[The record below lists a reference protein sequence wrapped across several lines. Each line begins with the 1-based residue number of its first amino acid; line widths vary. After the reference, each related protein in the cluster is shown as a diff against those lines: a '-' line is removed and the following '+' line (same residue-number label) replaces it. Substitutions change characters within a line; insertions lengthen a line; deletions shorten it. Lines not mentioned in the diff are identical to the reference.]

1 LRTYHSRFDI
11 LIMKTIF
18 TLCLSA
24 LLLTFVGCSS
34 GASTNTNVTATGSS
48 NSEPA
53 ATPMSGVGKVNIP
66 APETVVQALYKA
78 HDAQKSPFFQ
88 SKDRGLVDKFFSKPL
103 ADLIWKDA
111 TTHTSDIG
119 VIDGDPLYN
128 AQDVEIKDFKIG
140 TGQIGEKNE
149 KKATV
154 NVTFTNFG
162 QPNTIKFL
170 MSSGP
175 ESWKIDDIVYSP
187 SDSLLKWFKEAD
199 KPADTPAAS
208 VSGEFEGKYRV
219 GDTTCTVKPVK
230 MAFEVRWTKG
240 KGVEMFFAKDNT
252 TFESS
257 PPDGGPNQFVFDDE
271 NYNSGTFY
279 RADGKTFS
287 VSRAK

>member
-1 LRTYHSRFDI
+1 
-11 LIMKTIF
+11 MKTIL
-18 TLCLSA
+18 TAYLCVLI
-24 LLLTFVGCSS
+24 LVFCGCTV
-34 GASTNTNVTATGSS
+34 AKSTNTNVTAAENT
-48 NSEPA
+48 NAEPA
-53 ATPMSGVGKVNIP
+53 ATPMSGSGKVNLP

-78 HDAQKSPFFQ
+78 HDAKKSPFFQ
-88 SKDRGLVDKFFSKPL
+88 SKDRALVDKYFSKPL

-111 TTHTSDIG
+111 TTHTSDVG

-128 AQDVEIKDFKIG
+128 AQDMEIKDFKIG
-140 TGQIGEKNE
+140 TAQIDAKDA

-162 QPNTIKFL
+162 KPNTLKFE
-170 MSSGP
+170 MSAGTD
-175 ESWKIDDIVYSP
+175 SWKIDDIAYSP

-199 KPADTPAAS
+199 KPADTPA

-230 MAFEVRWTKG
+230 MAYEVRWEKG
-240 KGVEMFFAKDNT
+240 KGVEMFFSKDST

-257 PPDGGPNQFVFDDE
+257 PPKGDPNQFVFDDE
-271 NYNSGTFY
+271 NYNTGTFY
-279 RADGKTFS
+279 RADGKTFP